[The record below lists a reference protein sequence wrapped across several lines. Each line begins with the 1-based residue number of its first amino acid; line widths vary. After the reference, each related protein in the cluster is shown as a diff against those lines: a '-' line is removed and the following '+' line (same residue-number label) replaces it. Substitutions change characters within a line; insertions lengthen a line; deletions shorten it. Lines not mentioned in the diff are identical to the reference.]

1 MIAPRTTDPAA
12 ALAAT
17 QVLAHLVIA
26 VAAVILLWYL
36 YAYTEYVA
44 VGPARHRTW
53 YLAIAVGAA
62 FLYGSS
68 GVLALETDIGWSAV
82 FSEGATLFF
91 ILFLA
96 LWLRAMYYSC
106 RRGGETGESPLP
118 SWIDYLIIGA
128 FVVAWWSGFLVAHRF
143 TPVVVSV
150 GWVLAS
156 VWALWYAI
164 LVVRRHEGTSIAA
177 LTRFLFPAVLAFTV
191 TVLADLV
198 GSTMA
203 GAESVVAGTWIV
215 GTVLVGAFLFTT
227 AVAIRQQGGEVER
240 MYDWTTWRAGGRAR
254 EDDERSA

>member
-1 MIAPRTTDPAA
+1 MIEPAPSIDAAA

-17 QVLAHLVIA
+17 QLLAHLVIA
-26 VAAVILLWYL
+26 LAAVILLVYL

-44 VGPARHRTW
+44 VGAARKRTW
-53 YLAIAVGAA
+53 YLAIATGAA

-68 GVLALETDIGWSAV
+68 GVVALWTGMEWPAV

-96 LWLRAMYYSC
+96 LGFRAMYFSC

-118 SWIDYLIIGA
+118 EWADYLIIAA
-128 FVVAWWSGFLVAHRF
+128 FIVAWWSGFLYVHAW
-143 TPVVVSV
+143 TGLVVSI
-150 GWVLAS
+150 GWVAAS
-156 VWALWYAI
+156 AWALWYAV

-177 LTRFLFPAVLAFTV
+177 MTRHLFPAVVAFTV
-191 TVLADLV
+191 TVLADLAI
-198 GSTMA
+198 GSLTEY
-203 GAESVVAGTWIV
+203 ESLVAATWII

-240 MYDWTTWRAGGRAR
+240 MYDWTTWRTGGRR
-254 EDDERSA
+254 ND